1 MRLNRFQAFIN
12 LIRLRSGVI
21 ASLLSLIESKR
32 VLRTG
37 ESPSDSQIYLVS
49 TSFEFED
56 HHLSM
61 GSY

>member
-1 MRLNRFQAFIN
+1 MMDFVCLNRSQASIN

-37 ESPSDSQIYLVS
+37 ESPSDS
-49 TSFEFED
+49 
-56 HHLSM
+56 
-61 GSY
+61 